1 MYYLYYYFIVLC
13 LLSGNFNR
21 GLLMERIKN
30 ITIISDKVVFV
41 DALTDLFNISENVE
55 VTSLGI
61 CDLNFKNLLINRPD
75 LILIDSPTQ
84 HEINLDIN
92 KELEQIKKTI
102 PVVYVEGEDNNQ
114 KVLELNLHKKPI
126 YFPTFLIRIQ
136 QQLRDFIE
144 KKNKEVRIGP
154 YLFSYP
160 MKTLMEQGKLVARLT
175 EMETK
180 ILNFLHKADGALIKR
195 DVLLREVWGYNSEV
209 MTHTLETHIYRLRKK
224 IEPHSKSQALLISE
238 SGGYRLDI

>member
-1 MYYLYYYFIVLC
+1 
-13 LLSGNFNR
+13 
-21 GLLMERIKN
+21 MERIKN

-55 VTSLGI
+55 VTSIGI
-61 CDLNFKNLLINRPD
+61 CDLNFKNLLTNRPD
-75 LILIDSPTQ
+75 FILIDSPTQ

-160 MKTLMEQGKLVARLT
+160 MKTLTEQGKLVARLT

-180 ILNFLHKADGALIKR
+180 ILNFLHNQIALYTQR
-195 DVLLREVWGYNSEV
+195 QL
-209 MTHTLETHIYRLRKK
+209 
-224 IEPHSKSQALLISE
+224 
-238 SGGYRLDI
+238 